1 MPSTE
6 SLSRECRAST
16 RFIVFSCHCQNFSKQ
31 NIFIL
36 IANLKTCGVLDPKCR
51 YYFIC
56 QCAEMSCYTCLGNRC
71 THVMKAP
78 LNSEIK
84 QKIKI
89 SFKNYPQSY
98 ADDDNKM
105 QGRSEQVKNLV
116 LFSRFKYIIL
126 FSVVFTIKTF

>member
-6 SLSRECRAST
+6 SVARECRAST

-36 IANLKTCGVLDPKCR
+36 IANLKMCGVLDPKCR

-56 QCAEMSCYTCLGNRC
+56 QCAEKSRYTCLDNRC
-71 THVMKAP
+71 TRVTKAL
-78 LNSEIK
+78 LNSEIN
-84 QKIKI
+84 QKIEI
-89 SFKNYPQSY
+89 SFKNYSQSY

-105 QGRSEQVKNLV
+105 QRRSEQVKA
-116 LFSRFKYIIL
+116 LFCSRGL
-126 FSVVFTIKTF
+126 ST

>member
-71 THVMKAP
+71 TRVMKAP

-89 SFKNYPQSY
+89 SFKNYGVIPINS
-98 ADDDNKM
+98 NKN
-105 QGRSEQVKNLV
+105 QGSHSSFCHRNTEEVDK
-116 LFSRFKYIIL
+116 IIP
-126 FSVVFTIKTF
+126 T